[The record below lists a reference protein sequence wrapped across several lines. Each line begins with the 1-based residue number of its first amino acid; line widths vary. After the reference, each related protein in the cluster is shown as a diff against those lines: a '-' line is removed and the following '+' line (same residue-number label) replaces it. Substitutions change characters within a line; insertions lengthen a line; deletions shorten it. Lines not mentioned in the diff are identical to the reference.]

1 MFRNFNVN
9 NNSLKVR
16 RSGDNGYDLLGN
28 VKKPWKIHYHMSV
41 FFEILEKSLSLP
53 HLKHF

>member
-1 MFRNFNVN
+1 M
-9 NNSLKVR
+9 S